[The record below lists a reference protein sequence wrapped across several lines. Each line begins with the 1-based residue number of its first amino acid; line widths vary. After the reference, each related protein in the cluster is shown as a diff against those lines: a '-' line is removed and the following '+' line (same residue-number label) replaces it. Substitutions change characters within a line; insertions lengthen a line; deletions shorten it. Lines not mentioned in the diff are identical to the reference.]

1 MKKKKKNEGKFPRL
15 LTPEEAENL
24 LKDAKESSAW
34 MRSEIKR
41 RRSERTAVQNAD
53 RESVVRK

>member
-1 MKKKKKNEGKFPRL
+1 MSQKDHEKSTVPRL

-41 RRSERTAVQNAD
+41 RRSEGSAIQDAD
-53 RESVVRK
+53 RESVLRK

>member
-1 MKKKKKNEGKFPRL
+1 MSQKDHEKSTVPRL

-24 LKDAKESSAW
+24 LKDVKESSAW

-41 RRSERTAVQNAD
+41 RRSEMSAKQDVEEGQ
-53 RESVVRK
+53 